1 MVIKS
6 QNFVRKDVLNIN
18 HIFTILLLLPFP
30 IIKEKDIE
38 EMKIVLLPLNDPS
51 PEDLELGEKIKQ
63 EYESRYF
70 LLPDP
75 REIND
80 YRIMRNFVYSLNEGD
95 VKDELESALHGKG
108 AFRRFKSAVHYTG
121 MNNIWYSFRDT
132 VYRETALKW
141 CRKHNFSSDI

>member
-1 MVIKS
+1 MNKVTVPLKLIVQGLEMASDQYS
-6 QNFVRKDVLNIN
+6 QYL
-18 HIFTILLLLPFP
+18 
-30 IIKEKDIE
+30 DIE

-51 PEDLELGEKIKQ
+51 PEDLELGERIKQ